1 MSPRR
6 AKPGGR
12 SALAALALA
21 VFSWVGL
28 AVPAAGGV
36 ACPSGNRHVHTV
48 DQGIQTPAGVV
59 TVSAGSD
66 NVVTVVLAPSK
77 PHTLLFAVPFA
88 IPPGPP
94 A

>member
-6 AKPGGR
+6 AKPSAR
-12 SALAALALA
+12 SALAAIALA
-21 VFSWVGL
+21 VSWVGF
-28 AVPAAGGV
+28 AVPAAAV
-36 ACPSGNRHVHTV
+36 TCPSGTDTCTV

-59 TVSAGSD
+59 TVTAGSD
-66 NVVTVVLAPSK
+66 NVVTDVLAPSK
-77 PHTLLFAVPFA
+77 PHTLLFAVPFS